1 VSFINLIYLCHHIYT
16 FIYYRKTY
24 IYYNGYYNNEVVF
37 MDEPLLAR
45 FERKVLHRNVKNTSP
60 KVSVPRWWVG
70 SSDEVVIEI
79 YPSKIVI
86 RKIGRAKDEYLRAVW

>member
-1 VSFINLIYLCHHIYT
+1 
-16 FIYYRKTY
+16 
-24 IYYNGYYNNEVVF
+24 

-86 RKIGRAKDEYLRAVW
+86 RKIGRAKDEYLRAVWVG